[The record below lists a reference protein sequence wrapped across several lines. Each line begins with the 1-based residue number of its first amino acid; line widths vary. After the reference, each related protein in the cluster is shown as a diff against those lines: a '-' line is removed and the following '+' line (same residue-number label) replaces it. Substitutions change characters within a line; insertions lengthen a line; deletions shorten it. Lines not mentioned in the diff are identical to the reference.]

1 MAKGLYMWEM
11 NKESEQ
17 EAERVRKQLKKGYLV
32 FIVVLL
38 LGIGSF
44 AYSFMKD
51 SYTFEVIFFFSFIA
65 VMITI
70 KYMPIITLPAHISKV
85 INSIL
90 NVLGFI
96 IMVLIFSTIWTNITF
111 PYEETPD
118 TIDLNT
124 IGVLSRL
131 GIQIKYAVLAST
143 SLLTVILLNKKNIW
157 TSAML
162 IAILGLAILLLPFVL
177 LYLIEF
183 YGLLKG
189 M

>member
-1 MAKGLYMWEM
+1 MWKM

-32 FIVVLL
+32 FLVVLL

-44 AYSFMKD
+44 VYSFMKD
-51 SYTFEVIFFFSFIA
+51 SYAFEVIFFFSFIA

-70 KYMPIITLPAHISKV
+70 KYVPTITLPAYISTV

-96 IMVLIFSTIWTNITF
+96 IIVLIFSTIWTNITF

-118 TIDLNT
+118 TIDPNT
-124 IGVLSRL
+124 IGILNRL

-143 SLLTVILLNKKNIW
+143 SLFLTVILLNKKNIW

-177 LYLIEF
+177 LYLIKF

-189 M
+189 V